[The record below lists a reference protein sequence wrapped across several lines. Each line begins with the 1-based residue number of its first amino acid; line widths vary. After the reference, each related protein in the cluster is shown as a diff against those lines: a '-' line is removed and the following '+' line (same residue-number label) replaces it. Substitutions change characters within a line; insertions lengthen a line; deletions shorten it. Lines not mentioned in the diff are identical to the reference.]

1 MLSNGKSDSEMKD
14 GLLLESEISL
24 TRFAS
29 PICSFLTFSFFFF
42 FFHIL
47 FFIHLPFSGSG
58 VVVGFFFFFF
68 DSDVNGS
75 SASWTVPP
83 QKPRSH
89 FLFFLFVSDD
99 VDASCV
105 ASFLP
110 QTWRIHEQQ
119 HARRRRLQLR
129 RLLQPHLFAE
139 LNNPIELLDR
149 RESVRPPSCRSHA
162 NEELR
167 EAARCCSS
175 SLPFLALVSS
185 SALVSLCGWEI
196 GNEAASLFCLGEC
209 SPAKKPFL
217 VRSFLY

>member
-1 MLSNGKSDSEMKD
+1 MENGKSDSETKD

-29 PICSFLTFSFFFF
+29 LICSFFTFSFFFF
-42 FFHIL
+42 FHTL
-47 FFIHLPFSGSG
+47 FFVHLPFSGSG
-58 VVVGFFFFFF
+58 VLVGFFFFF
-68 DSDVNGS
+68 DSDVSGS
-75 SASWTVPP
+75 SASRTVPP

-89 FLFFLFVSDD
+89 FLFVSDE

-110 QTWRIHEQQ
+110 QTWRIHEQHHAQ
-119 HARRRRLQLR
+119 HRRLQLR
-129 RLLQPHLFAE
+129 RFLQPHLFAE
-139 LNNPIELLDR
+139 LNNPIELPDR

-217 VRSFLY
+217 VRSFPLLNCCSF